1 MQQNRKKQVLI
12 IFIILLIFPLYFLS
26 DNVVY
31 DNKHYILYIT
41 VLAILSFFIL
51 LMTNQTLRLIIK
63 EKYEFKNKK
72 SKLLKK
78 DILILKLHYY
88 AQKVGIFLGLLML
101 IFYIYYSTLNF
112 TIYLFSLNKTVY
124 YENVRINKLE
134 MYRNNMKYQFFFKN
148 ELISKRTEINNFN
161 RDVLDGKVNLKDYMI
176 LIKYRKSIFNTYFIN
191 DKILTPRS
199 EKSPDFEE

>member
-1 MQQNRKKQVLI
+1 MKQNRKTQVLI

>member
-1 MQQNRKKQVLI
+1 MKQNRKTQVLI

-148 ELISKRTEINNFN
+148 ELISKRTEMNNFN
-161 RDVLDGKVNLKDYMI
+161 RDVLDGKVNLKGYMI
-176 LIKYRKSIFNTYFIN
+176 LIKYRKSIFNSYFI
-191 DKILTPRS
+191 DEKTLIPATRS
-199 EKSPDFEE
+199 IQ